1 MKRIVIYGAGN
12 FGQMIYENMKDNCN
26 LEMTAFIDNFVKD
39 GQREIPVWSIKNL
52 KMQMQNIDEIWI
64 AVMNEGVLEE
74 IVLSLYDAGVENIGI
89 IQSDS
94 YDNLVSGGTL
104 NEEDILYL
112 DIRQKAFMGRLEF
125 HVCDICNL
133 NCRGCS
139 HFAPI
144 FTGGF
149 VLPENFRKQIE
160 KAAEKFYISCLRLMG
175 GEPFLHKELGEI
187 IIIARDVLPNTRLE
201 LVTNGL
207 LLMGITGE
215 IWDIIKEN
223 RATLCISLYK
233 PTFQI
238 KDKLRDYLK
247 NKGVSYKFVL
257 GTDQKNKEGIIEEFG
272 KCLTNKRNHN
282 AAVAGKYCMGSICRY
297 LRDGKIS
304 RCSRPLL
311 SPYINEYY
319 GENFILED
327 ADYISLED
335 DSLSS
340 WDMVRK
346 LHEVTPFCG
355 YCIEREAETFLWEAG
370 VKPRLSDN
378 IIMED
383 EKICR

>member
-1 MKRIVIYGAGN
+1 MKKIAIYGAGD
-12 FGQMIYENMKDNCN
+12 FGQMIYENLKGSH
-26 LEMTAFIDNFVKD
+26 EVKVIAFIDNYVKD
-39 GQREIPVWSIKNL
+39 GERKLPVWSMADL
-52 KMQMQNIDEIWI
+52 KARIQNIDVIWT
-64 AVMNEGVLEE
+64 AVINEGVLEE
-74 IVLSLYDAGVENIGI
+74 IVLSLYEAGVKNVGI
-89 IQSDS
+89 PRPDS
-94 YDNLVSGGTL
+94 YDKLKSGGDI
-104 NEEDILYL
+104 NDEDILYL
-112 DIRQKAFMGRLEF
+112 DLLQKAFMGRLEF
-125 HVCDICNL
+125 HVCDVCNP
-133 NCRGCS
+133 NCKGCS

-149 VLPENFRKQIE
+149 VLPQNFKKQIE
-160 KAAEKFYISCLRLMG
+160 RAAEKFHISCLRLMG
-175 GEPFLHKELGEI
+175 GEPFLHKQLGEI
-187 IIIARDVLPNTRLE
+187 VKIAGDLLPDTRLE
-201 LVTNGL
+201 IVTNGL

-223 RATLCISLYK
+223 RATLCISFYK

-238 KDKLRDYLK
+238 KDKLKDYLED
-247 NKGVSYKFVL
+247 KGVAYKFVL
-257 GTDQKNKEGIIEEFG
+257 GTDQKNKEGVIEEFG
-272 KCLTNKRNHN
+272 KCLTNKRTHN
-282 AAVAGKYCMGSICRY
+282 ASISGKYCMGEICRY

-355 YCIEREAETFLWEAG
+355 YCIEGKAETFPWEAG
-370 VKPRLSDN
+370 VKPALNDN
-378 IIMED
+378 LVIED
-383 EKICR
+383 E

>member
-1 MKRIVIYGAGN
+1 MKKIAIYGAGD
-12 FGQMIYENMKDNCN
+12 FGQMIYENLKGSH
-26 LEMTAFIDNFVKD
+26 EVKVIAFIDNYVKD
-39 GQREIPVWSIKNL
+39 GERKLPVWSMADL
-52 KMQMQNIDEIWI
+52 KARIQNIDVIWT
-64 AVMNEGVLEE
+64 AVINEGVLEE
-74 IVLSLYDAGVENIGI
+74 IVLSLYEAGVKNVGI
-89 IQSDS
+89 PRPDS
-94 YDNLVSGGTL
+94 YDKLKSGGDI
-104 NEEDILYL
+104 NDEDILYL
-112 DIRQKAFMGRLEF
+112 DLLQKAFMGRLEF
-125 HVCDICNL
+125 HVCDVCNL
-133 NCRGCS
+133 NCKGCS

-149 VLPENFRKQIE
+149 VLPQNFKKQIE
-160 KAAEKFYISCLRLMG
+160 RAAEKFHISCLRLMG
-175 GEPFLHKELGEI
+175 GEPFLHKQLGEI
-187 IIIARDVLPNTRLE
+187 VKIAGDLLPDTRLE
-201 LVTNGL
+201 IVTNGL

-223 RATLCISLYK
+223 RATLCISFYK

-238 KDKLRDYLK
+238 KDKLKDYLED
-247 NKGVSYKFVL
+247 KGVAYKFVL
-257 GTDQKNKEGIIEEFG
+257 GTDQKNKEGVIEEFG
-272 KCLTNKRNHN
+272 KCLTNKRTHN
-282 AAVAGKYCMGSICRY
+282 ASISGKYCMGEICRY

-355 YCIEREAETFLWEAG
+355 YCIEGKAETFPWEAG
-370 VKPRLSDN
+370 VKPALNDN
-378 IIMED
+378 LVIED
-383 EKICR
+383 E